1 MVKSYFSFIKFSHSI
16 FALPFAAIGFFLA
29 VFREHYPF
37 SLRQFLL
44 MLACMV
50 TARSAAMAFNRF
62 ADADLDAAN
71 PRTAMREVPRGIIS
85 KKSALAFV
93 IINSVLFVT
102 IAFFINKICFLL
114 SPVALLILL
123 GYSFTKR
130 FTYLSHLVLGLALSL
145 APVGAYL
152 VVAGKFSIL
161 PWLFAMAVLCWVS
174 GFDVIYALQDEKF
187 DLENNLFSIPAS
199 WGSLN
204 ALHISEALH
213 FLSFLFIALTGVLG
227 GFGILYWMG
236 VLFFAAALIYQHR
249 LVQPGDL
256 SRVNIAFATSNG
268 FASLIFAAFVIAD
281 FYFKN

>member
-1 MVKSYFSFIKFSHSI
+1 MVKNYFSFIKFSHSI

-29 VFREHYPF
+29 VLKENHPF

-62 ADADLDAAN
+62 ADADVDAAN

-85 KKSALAFV
+85 KNSALIFS
-93 IINSVLFVT
+93 IINSILFVT
-102 IAFFINKICFLL
+102 ITYFVNKICFFL
-114 SPVALLILL
+114 SPVALFILL

-161 PWLFAMAVLCWVS
+161 PWLFALAVLCWVS

-187 DLENNLFSIPAS
+187 DKENNLFSIPAS
-199 WGSLN
+199 WGFLK

-213 FLSFLFIALTGVLG
+213 FFSFSFIVLTGILG
-227 GFGILYWMG
+227 GFGVLYWFG

-249 LVQPGDL
+249 LVKPGDL
-256 SRVNIAFATSNG
+256 SRVNMAFATTNG

-281 FYFKN
+281 FYFKH